1 MNKNSKAQGGLVY
14 STEGGRMCPACRR
27 SLAECACA
35 KAKAVRSSDGI
46 VRVSR
51 ESRVGKSVTVIR
63 GLALES
69 AALNELGKRL
79 KAACGAGGTVKDGV
93 VEVQGDHRDK
103 VIAALRSQ
111 GWTVKQAGG

>member
-1 MNKNSKAQGGLVY
+1 MNRNGKAKGGLVY

-27 SLAECACA
+27 PLAQCACT
-35 KAKAVRSSDGI
+35 KAKAAGSSDGI

-69 AALNELGKRL
+69 TALNALGKQL
-79 KAACGAGGTVKDGV
+79 KAGCGAGGTVKDGL
-93 VEVQGDHRDK
+93 VEIQGDHRDK
-103 VIAALRSQ
+103 VIDALREQ
-111 GWTVKQAGG
+111 GWVVKRAGG